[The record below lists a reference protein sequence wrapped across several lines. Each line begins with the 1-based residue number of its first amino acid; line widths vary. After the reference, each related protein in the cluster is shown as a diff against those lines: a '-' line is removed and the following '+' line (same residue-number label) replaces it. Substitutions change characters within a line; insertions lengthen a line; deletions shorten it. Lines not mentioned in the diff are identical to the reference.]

1 MGMGLVKG
9 LKRNFFLLRQS
20 LILPSY
26 RMTKMLQAIKA
37 KRKLFING
45 LLAVAVMLLVV
56 VNYVDFSFQGHSEG
70 IYLLKGQA
78 GKSFQITDDVYLGE
92 EDFVAAGIDF
102 EWFYNL
108 LHVRNQQGRPH
119 LELSWNEKDGE
130 GFVRNY
136 LGGDKVLMT
145 SFSRYSDSGNRHTH
159 GLFIGGALP
168 DAILDG
174 NKNNSG
180 MSYFDGQHWS
190 HIWCN
195 TNEGIGSTVSPRRY
209 APSAWR
215 FLGSRIVSQSD
226 EHLVLTSDHEV
237 EVDGVLLQMQRRVEM
252 SAGVPDLKLTVKIAN
267 PGNGVGRYF
276 YYYGDEPWLGDF
288 GSASGDIGWVDGRL
302 IEYEETIDPKK
313 VSSAGMADFGSSA
326 LGETHNYGHAA
337 NFIAWLGPDKPD
349 IVFFANQYDGF
360 THDPLVRVPLQGDG
374 RSIGMYWGP
383 RTLTPGQ
390 NQLFTLAIGMAEQN
404 PATGMP
410 RIPTIVTAPPAKLA
424 VVIHPQKS

>member
-1 MGMGLVKG
+1 MLRAIR
-9 LKRNFFLLRQS
+9 LKSKLM
-20 LILPSY
+20 IG
-26 RMTKMLQAIKA
+26 AIA
-37 KRKLFING
+37 
-45 LLAVAVMLLVV
+45 AVAVIALFVAGIIGV
-56 VNYVDFSFQGHSEG
+56 SYQGHLEG
-70 IYLLKGQA
+70 LYLLKGQE
-78 GKSFQITDDVYLGE
+78 GRTLLITDDVYLGE
-92 EDFVAAGIDF
+92 ENSVVAGVDF

-108 LHVRNQQGRPH
+108 LHVRKKQGRPH
-119 LELSWNEKDGE
+119 LELSWNEADGV

-145 SFSRYSDSGNRHTH
+145 SFSRYRGSDNKLTQ

-168 DAILDG
+168 NAILEG

-180 MSYFDGQHWS
+180 MSYFNGQYWS

-195 TNEGIGSTVSPRRY
+195 TNEGIGSTISPRRY
-209 APSAWR
+209 APSTWR
-215 FLGSRIVSQSD
+215 FLGSRVVSQSD

-237 EVDGVLLQMQRRVEM
+237 AVDGVPLQVQRRVEM
-252 SAGVPDLKLTVKIAN
+252 TAGVPDLKLTVKISN
-267 PGNGVGRYF
+267 LSNGVGRYY

-288 GSASGDIGWVDGRL
+288 GSAKGDIGWVDGRM
-302 IEYEETIDPKK
+302 IEYEEIIDPKK
-313 VSSAGMADFGSSA
+313 VSWAGMADYGSSV
-326 LGETHNYGHAA
+326 LGEGHNFGHAA

-360 THDPLVRVPLQGDG
+360 AHDSKMRVPLSGDE

-390 NQLFTLAIGMAEQN
+390 NQLFRLAIGMAEQN

-410 RIPTIVTAPPAKLA
+410 RIPTTVSFVPDPPR
-424 VVIHPQKS
+424 KS

>member
-1 MGMGLVKG
+1 M
-9 LKRNFFLLRQS
+9 LK
-20 LILPSY
+20 
-26 RMTKMLQAIKA
+26 MIKA
-37 KRKLFING
+37 KSRFFISG
-45 LLAVAVMLLVV
+45 VAVATVILLLVV
-56 VNYVDFSFQGHSEG
+56 VDFVDSSFQGHLEG

-78 GKSFQITDDVYLGE
+78 GKSLRITDDVYLGE
-92 EDFVAAGIDF
+92 EDFVVASIDF

-108 LHVRNQQGRPH
+108 LHAHNKQGRPH
-119 LELSWNEKDGE
+119 LELIWNEADGE

-145 SFSRYSDSGNRHTH
+145 NFSRYRDSDDKHTH

-168 DAILDG
+168 DALLDG
-174 NKNNSG
+174 SKNNSG
-180 MSYFDGQHWS
+180 MSYFDGQRWS

-195 TNEGIGSTVSPRRY
+195 TNEGIGSTASPHRY
-209 APSAWR
+209 APAAWR
-215 FLGSRIVSQSD
+215 FLGSRVVSQSD

-252 SAGVPDLKLTVKIAN
+252 TAGVPDLNLTVRISN
-267 PGNGVGRYF
+267 SGNGVGRYY

-313 VSSAGMADFGSSA
+313 VSSAGMADFGSSV
-326 LGETHNYGHAA
+326 LGEGHNYGHVA
-337 NFIAWLGPDKPD
+337 NFISWLGPDKPD

-360 THDPLVRVPLQGDG
+360 AHDPQVRVPLQGDG

-383 RTLTPGQ
+383 RTLVPGQ

-410 RIPTIVTAPPAKLA
+410 QIPRTVSTSPGVLA
-424 VVIHPQKS
+424 AANHPNHPRKS